1 MRLRALSQQD
11 PIQPKYTKEVEQ
23 MPDSRTYHI
32 TRNCLKSG
40 RMFLSLSAKGLFPR
54 AEQVEVEDTAS
65 GEALTLTLLDA
76 RTVSGLGPFY
86 ERHGLEPNDV
96 VVISRDGERYTLTAT
111 PKPRLTDYTRPE
123 VQRRLVDRVVE
134 QAPLS
139 EREIR
144 ALFPD
149 LPEKFELTPVLGQD
163 GRLHKYEG
171 RWQFAS
177 TDADAE
183 TEPDR
188 ATVKPYRAASVDEAF
203 TPASPSSKADAG
215 DVPLHTR
222 AREAL
227 TSFGFRLEPR
237 SSVQLLAHA
246 DLGRRPYSV
255 LVQLLAEGTRL
266 DWTKLL
272 ARRRELKVTHLAVF
286 GPHED
291 LVRLQ
296 SAATQARATLW
307 SWQSLARAVDLV
319 TAVPVSPVDLEP
331 YFARDGQFEE
341 GARRFERM
349 IERRV
354 DSRGDFS
361 AVLQRLAALRAPTV
375 FLLEDVMVD
384 TDLTR
389 DQVMTTLNLLSEAPF
404 HLVSRVDNGEFCLR
418 QGVFENLTQLSHYA
432 LSLTERLPARR
443 TEHVRGNAAVIG
455 LSVVAEEKV

>member
-1 MRLRALSQQD
+1 
-11 PIQPKYTKEVEQ
+11 
-23 MPDSRTYHI
+23 MPDTHTYHI

-40 RMFLSLSAKGLFPR
+40 CMFLSPSAQKLFPPEGPFD
-54 AEQVEVEDTAS
+54 AKDTKS
-65 GEALTLTLLDA
+65 GETLELVRVDA
-76 RTVSGLGPFY
+76 RTVAGLGPLFR
-86 ERHGLEPNDV
+86 RHGLEPNDLLL
-96 VVISRDGERYTLTAT
+96 IAREGKTYTLTPTA
-111 PKPRLTDYTRPE
+111 KPRVADYTRPE
-123 VQRRLVDRVVE
+123 TQRGLVDRVVE

-149 LPEKFELTPVLGQD
+149 LPGQFDLNAVLGQD

-171 RWQFAS
+171 RWQFVPEGAP
-177 TDADAE
+177 AE
-183 TEPDR
+183 AAGEIDRDR
-188 ATVKPYRAASVDEAF
+188 ASVNPYRPVPATEGFVPPSEAGTKTGDAS
-203 TPASPSSKADAG
+203 
-215 DVPLHTR
+215 LHTR

-227 TSFGFRLEPR
+227 RSFGFRLEPR
-237 SSVQLLAHA
+237 SSVQLVAHA

-291 LVRLQ
+291 LLRLQ
-296 SAATQARATLW
+296 SPAAQARATLW
-307 SWQSLARAVDLV
+307 SWQGLAQAVDLV
-319 TAVPVSPVDLEP
+319 AAVPVSPFDLEP
-331 YFARDGQFEE
+331 YFAQGGLFEE
-341 GARRFERM
+341 GLRRFERM

-354 DSRGDFS
+354 DARGDFS
-361 AVLQRLAALRAPTV
+361 AVLQRLAALRAPAV

-384 TDLTR
+384 TNLTR

-404 HLVSRVDNGEFCLR
+404 HLVSRVDSGEFSLR
-418 QGVFENLTQLSHYA
+418 QGVFESLTQLSDYA

-443 TEHVRGNAAVIG
+443 TEHVRGNAAIIEGSAPKAKPV
-455 LSVVAEEKV
+455 SS